1 MDGWCAQTSQP
12 LPRSGASGDGDGE
25 AREPARLV
33 AVAGVAGRS
42 EQGLAVVVPVHR
54 CTGTRTGWVN
64 LATAYVPAQLPR
76 HEDTNPCTL
85 LLLWTVVR
93 EKKPQAPTGKQ
104 FIDDEDETYKEMGP
118 K

>member
-1 MDGWCAQTSQP
+1 MQKGPGSGRPGAQS
-12 LPRSGASGDGDGE
+12 
-25 AREPARLV
+25 
-33 AVAGVAGRS
+33 
-42 EQGLAVVVPVHR
+42 
-54 CTGTRTGWVN
+54 TGTTGWVN